1 MQRFRRSNPPV
12 PPIGYWLFDLTTEK
26 ALYVRKFSGLSM
38 EKKRVGNHP
47 ASGRRQGFGPVRRR
61 NEFRPAKWV
70 ESGRCWM
77 PHFGSRP
84 LLLSVNAVTTLV
96 FYALYLTLAPRSHR
110 LEITFCS
117 MPSLPVS
124 SRPTVFFGLMSLR
137 FHVVCDRPTLICVKF
152 FRLPQPATDF
162 FGRALPA
169 SSARQTKGSPGK
181 L

>member
-1 MQRFRRSNPPV
+1 
-12 PPIGYWLFDLTTEK
+12 
-26 ALYVRKFSGLSM
+26 M

-124 SRPTVFFGLMSLR
+124 SRPTVFSGHFLL
-137 FHVVCDRPTLICVKF
+137 
-152 FRLPQPATDF
+152 
-162 FGRALPA
+162 ALCL
-169 SSARQTKGSPGK
+169 SAFMLSVIGQ

>member
-1 MQRFRRSNPPV
+1 M

-124 SRPTVFFGLMSLR
+124 SRPTVFSGHFLLAL
-137 FHVVCDRPTLICVKF
+137 C
-152 FRLPQPATDF
+152 RLPQPATDF